1 VSESSQVTKP
11 AIDAINARPRAKAIK
26 LHGSIY
32 MESGTPD
39 VHAVVAGVAYWLEA
53 KLPGEKP
60 DPIQRK
66 RMREWAAAGA
76 VVGVIES
83 KAEALAIIDGD
94 HEMRRKCAARAGIDL
109 DAPVSMAPNETA
121 RGALAGSTR
130 A

>member
-11 AIDAINARPRAKAIK
+11 TLDAINARPRAKAIK
-26 LHGSIY
+26 LHGNVY

-66 RMREWAAAGA
+66 RLREWHEAGA

-83 KAEALAIIDGD
+83 KAEAMAIIDGD
-94 HEMRRKCAARAGIDL
+94 QDMRRKCAARAGIEL
-109 DAPVSMAPNETA
+109 DEPAPIGANETA